1 MGLVQLRQF
10 DLFSSIY
17 FPNYKL
23 CDNTYKVASYL
34 MRITQI
40 HDQLVTIGEVVDDT
54 KLVNVALNGFPGTW
68 EPFVQGIC
76 A

>member
-10 DLFSSIY
+10 DLFSSIC

-23 CDNTYKVASYL
+23 CDNTDTVASYL

-40 HDQLVTIGEVVDDT
+40 RDQLVTIGEVVDDT
-54 KLVNVALNGFPGTW
+54 KLVNVALNGFLESW
-68 EPFVQGIC
+68 EPFV
-76 A
+76 